1 MSENIL
7 FYMFWSWSVVAMVP
21 WIKSQVCSMIN
32 VLKSDVVKEDLE
44 NVGFLIFM
52 ESEEKH
58 CGTNISA

>member
-1 MSENIL
+1 
-7 FYMFWSWSVVAMVP
+7 MV
-21 WIKSQVCSMIN
+21 N

-44 NVGFLIFM
+44 NAGVLIFI